1 VSEQSGQQQP
11 TQQPTRQPTRRP
23 GELTAR
29 ELGRF
34 VWRQLTS
41 MRTAL
46 VLLLLLAL
54 AAVPGSVIPQ
64 ESVDSFGARQ
74 WKDQHESLTP
84 VYEALGLFDVYGS
97 VWFAAVYVLLMVSL
111 VGCILPRTKHYW
123 TAARAVPP
131 AAPRHLTRLPDH
143 AAYDV
148 GASPEQVLEVARAEL
163 RRRRYRLRPAPTEGA
178 AVEREAGTVAAERG
192 YLREA
197 GNLLFHLSVIVVLV
211 GFAMGGLLGY
221 KGGVIVVQG
230 AGFANNL
237 TQYDDFVPG
246 SFFSADELE
255 PFSFDVDSF
264 DVEWLEEGPGQGM
277 ARAFEA
283 GLTYRT
289 APGEP
294 EQTYDLRVNHPLRI
308 GDSEVFLVGH
318 GYAPIVTV
326 RGGDGE
332 VAYSGPTVFLPQDA
346 SFFSFGVVKAL
357 AAEPEAIGLEGFF
370 YPFFASIDGDPFNVM
385 GRDGNP
391 VLSTN
396 VYVGD
401 LGLEDGESQSVYIL
415 DKEDATQ
422 LENDEGRP
430 LRLDLAVGDTA
441 RLPDGLGSVTFEGV
455 EPWVR
460 VQVSQTPG
468 KRIALG
474 GVVLALIG
482 LCGSLFIRPR
492 RVWLRVVPADEGE
505 GSRVELAALDRSGG
519 GDTAAVVDDLRLA
532 IVEALDHPQEDT
544 P

>member
-1 VSEQSGQQQP
+1 MSQQSAQTAPQQP
-11 TQQPTRQPTRRP
+11 PRQPTRRP

-84 VYEALGLFDVYGS
+84 IYEKLGLFDVYGS

-163 RRRRYRLRPAPTEGA
+163 RRRRYRLRPAPTEGT

-197 GNLLFHLSVIVVLV
+197 GNLVFHLSVIVVLV
-211 GFAMGGLLGY
+211 GFAMGGMFGY

-246 SFFSADELE
+246 SFFSADA
-255 PFSFDVDSF
+255 S
-264 DVEWLEEGPGQGM
+264 M
-277 ARAFEA
+277 ARLYQASA
-283 GLTYRT
+283 SGHSSRRWCT
-289 APGEP
+289 EP
-294 EQTYDLRVNHPLRI
+294 M
-308 GDSEVFLVGH
+308 
-318 GYAPIVTV
+318 
-326 RGGDGE
+326 
-332 VAYSGPTVFLPQDA
+332 
-346 SFFSFGVVKAL
+346 
-357 AAEPEAIGLEGFF
+357 AA
-370 YPFFASIDGDPFNVM
+370 
-385 GRDGNP
+385 
-391 VLSTN
+391 
-396 VYVGD
+396 
-401 LGLEDGESQSVYIL
+401 
-415 DKEDATQ
+415 K
-422 LENDEGRP
+422 
-430 LRLDLAVGDTA
+430 
-441 RLPDGLGSVTFEGV
+441 
-455 EPWVR
+455 
-460 VQVSQTPG
+460 
-468 KRIALG
+468 
-474 GVVLALIG
+474 
-482 LCGSLFIRPR
+482 
-492 RVWLRVVPADEGE
+492 
-505 GSRVELAALDRSGG
+505 
-519 GDTAAVVDDLRLA
+519 
-532 IVEALDHPQEDT
+532 
-544 P
+544 

>member
-1 VSEQSGQQQP
+1 MSIDQE
-11 TQQPTRQPTRRP
+11 TRPAAAPDPGGRRA
-23 GELTAR
+23 GELNAR
-29 ELGRF
+29 ELGRYT
-34 VWRQLTS
+34 WRQLTS

-54 AAVPGSVIPQ
+54 AAVPGSIIPQ

-74 WKDQHESLTP
+74 WKEQHETLTP
-84 VYEALGLFDVYGS
+84 IYERLGLFDVYGS
-97 VWFAAVYVLLMVSL
+97 AWFAAVYVLLMVSL

-123 TAARAVPP
+123 RAARAVPP
-131 AAPRHLTRLPDH
+131 RAPRHLDRLPDH
-143 AAYDV
+143 TSYVVSAT
-148 GASPEQVLEVARAEL
+148 PEQVVEAARAEL
-163 RRRRYRLRPAPTEGA
+163 RRRRYRLRPAGEG
-178 AVEREAGTVAAERG
+178 EELTVSAERG

-221 KGGVIVVQG
+221 KGGVILLEGQG
-230 AGFANNL
+230 FSNNL

-246 SFFSADELE
+246 SLFTADEME

-264 DVEWLEEGPGQGM
+264 DVEWLTEGPGQGQ
-277 ARAFEA
+277 AQGFEA

-289 APGEP
+289 APGE
-294 EQTYDLRVNHPLRI
+294 QDRTYDLRVNHPLRI

-318 GYAPIVTV
+318 GYAPVITV

-357 AAEPEAIGLEGFF
+357 AAEPQAIGLEGFF
-370 YPFFASIDGDPFNVM
+370 YPFFASVDGDPFNVM
-385 GRDGNP
+385 GDDQNP
-391 VLSTN
+391 VVSVN
-396 VYVGD
+396 VYTGD

-422 LENDEGRP
+422 LEREDGRP
-430 LRLDLAVGDTA
+430 LRLDLAVGDTVE
-441 RLPDGLGSVTFEGV
+441 LPDGLGSVTFESV
-455 EPWVR
+455 TPWVR

-468 KRIALG
+468 KGIALG
-474 GVVLALIG
+474 GVVLALVG

-492 RVWLRVVPADEGE
+492 RVWLRVATVPEGE
-505 GSRVELAALDRSGG
+505 GEGGTRVDLAALDRSGG
-519 GDTAAVVDDLRLA
+519 GEVAPVLDDLRLA
-532 IVEALDHPQEDT
+532 IVEALHPTQEDR
-544 P
+544 

>member
-1 VSEQSGQQQP
+1 MSEQSTP
-11 TQQPTRQPTRRP
+11 RSPRRP

-29 ELGRF
+29 ELGRY

-84 VYEALGLFDVYGS
+84 IYERLGLFDVYGS

-111 VGCILPRTKHYW
+111 IGCILPRTSHYW
-123 TAARAVPP
+123 RAARAVPP
-131 AAPRHLTRLPDH
+131 RAPRHLTRLPDH

-148 GASPEQVLEVARAEL
+148 EASPEQVLEVARAEL
-163 RRRRYRLRPAPTEGA
+163 RRRRYRLRPAPADATGA
-178 AVEREAGTVAAERG
+178 DAEREAGTVAAERG

-211 GFAMGGLLGY
+211 GFAMGGMFGY

-230 AGFANNL
+230 AGFSNNL

-264 DVEWLEEGPGQGM
+264 DVEWLSEGAGQGM

-318 GYAPIVTV
+318 GYAPVVTV

-346 SFFSFGVVKAL
+346 TFFSFGVVKAL

-370 YPFFASIDGDPFNVM
+370 YPFFASIEGDPFNVM
-385 GRDGNP
+385 GDARNP
-391 VLSTN
+391 VVSVN
-396 VYVGD
+396 VYVGN

-441 RLPDGLGSVTFEGV
+441 ELPDGLGSVTFEGV

-492 RVWLRVVPADEGE
+492 RVWLRVVPHEDGE
-505 GSRVELAALDRSGG
+505 GSYVELAALDRSGG
-519 GDTAAVVDDLRLA
+519 GDTAVVVDDLRLA
-532 IVEALDHPQEDT
+532 IVEALDRAQEDT
-544 P
+544 R